1 VQTRRTFFGASAIAL
16 STAGFAAAGAA
27 GAPAAANGYDLA
39 AIAGRLNLPFRH
51 RQVFG
56 SHKLADGAAA
66 AFMVNSLNA
75 YQFDYGD
82 GPGTLHVLGI
92 FYGTSVAMLL
102 DDAAWRKYSIGVV
115 QQRRGDPAK
124 AATETG
130 GNPYARASS
139 TLDPAAARGD
149 LHGFYHDTSIAALT
163 KRQAS
168 FFACDNALN
177 GLATDIAVTYGMSD
191 EPVETVHADLRAHLL
206 PGTLLVPAGVAAV
219 NQAQE
224 MKFTFLPAS
233 V

>member
-1 VQTRRTFFGASAIAL
+1 MPTRRLFMGASSVAL
-16 STAGFAAAGAA
+16 SAANLVAAG
-27 GAPAAANGYDLA
+27 GPAAARATYDFA
-39 AIAGRLNLPFRH
+39 AIEQRLSLPFRH
-51 RQVFG
+51 RQAFG
-56 SHKLADGAAA
+56 SYRLADGAVA
-66 AFMVNSLNA
+66 AFMVNTLNA

-82 GPGTLHVLGI
+82 GPGTLHALAI

-102 DDAAWRKYSIGVV
+102 DDAAWRKYKIDVV

-124 AATETG
+124 RHVEDG
-130 GNPYARASS
+130 GNPYIAATSA
-139 TLDPAAARGD
+139 LDPSSARSD
-149 LHGFYHDTSIAALT
+149 LHGFYHDTSLTALA

-177 GLATDIAVTYGMSD
+177 GLATDIAVSYGLSE
-191 EPVETVHADLRAHLL
+191 EPVQSVHADLRARLF

-224 MKFTFLPAS
+224 ANFSFMPAS